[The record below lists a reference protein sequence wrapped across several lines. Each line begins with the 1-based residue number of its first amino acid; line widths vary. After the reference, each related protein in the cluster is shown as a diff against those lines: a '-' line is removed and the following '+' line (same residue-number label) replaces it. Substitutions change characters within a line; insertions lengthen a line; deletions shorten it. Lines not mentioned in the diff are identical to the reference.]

1 MSIHLLRSAPLGLW
15 VLSASFPR
23 GCAWRSG
30 QSHPVSTGNLALSAC
45 IQFAYISGL
54 FLAWTWTLK
63 IVVSTGYIIFRTHV
77 SSFLAGLMLYT
88 LEIFGEGCP
97 NWFFAVVHPELQI
110 PSKLTLSSQLVA
122 LGSWIYCGRESH
134 GFQIRTPG
142 TQAASGVQ
150 LRSPC
155 EQWGNDCYIG
165 ECIAEKNLWWSRD
178 GFCYQIPLEVYYF
191 CEAKT

>member
-77 SSFLAGLMLYT
+77 SSFLAVWCYILWRSLEKGAPTGFCSLFIRNYKFLRNWLSLPSSWLLALESIAVGKAMAFKSERLGHRLQAVCSSAAHASSEAMIVT
-88 LEIFGEGCP
+88 LE
-97 NWFFAVVHPELQI
+97 NA
-110 PSKLTLSSQLVA
+110 
-122 LGSWIYCGRESH
+122 
-134 GFQIRTPG
+134 
-142 TQAASGVQ
+142 
-150 LRSPC
+150 
-155 EQWGNDCYIG
+155 
-165 ECIAEKNLWWSRD
+165 
-178 GFCYQIPLEVYYF
+178 
-191 CEAKT
+191 